1 MVRSRRLTVG
11 FREFPRIVDL
21 HPMRPCTELR
31 QSRVVNCSQ
40 GKASELTQDM
50 QTLELLHQYLQTKAS
65 IDPVKVTPE
74 AKLEDIGVDSLILI
88 DLMYE
93 LEDSLNVRVPDVDTR
108 PTTVSELT
116 QLFDALA
123 AAQLKTGT

>member
-40 GKASELTQDM
+40 GKTSELTQDM
-50 QTLELLHQYLQTKAS
+50 QTLELLRQYLQTRVS
-65 IDPVKVTPE
+65 IDSARITPD
-74 AKLEDIGVDSLILI
+74 AKLQDIGVDSLILI
-88 DLMYE
+88 DLMFE
-93 LEDSLNVRVPDVDTR
+93 LEESLNVRVTDVDTR
-108 PTTVSELT
+108 PETVAELIL
-116 QLFDALA
+116 LFDSLTT
-123 AAQLKTGT
+123 AQLKTGT